1 MSADATA
8 YSSVSNCEIPYTG
21 IEMHLKGFGLVKVF
35 RTVFKNEFR
44 HYIIYRLTL
53 TKLLRLLGLN
63 SWTSMICIGRLN
75 LSTELLNKLPIL
87 SVSSLDRLWLSPI
100 ISLLLFPL
108 LSILQLR
115 CIHNLITNCYALKRN
130 LFNDVIRSLSW
141 KT

>member
-1 MSADATA
+1 GFLFGIENRSVSLSADATA

-35 RTVFKNEFR
+35 RTVFKTSSVTTSSTD
-44 HYIIYRLTL
+44 LTL

-87 SVSSLDRLWLSPI
+87 SVSSLDRL
-100 ISLLLFPL
+100 
-108 LSILQLR
+108 
-115 CIHNLITNCYALKRN
+115 
-130 LFNDVIRSLSW
+130 
-141 KT
+141 